1 MSVDLEKNPIQAL
14 PWAVVLTTATLA
26 IISAWLV
33 FHDGWEPWRA
43 FLVVAIMALGIVLS
57 LLAAMLILSSPGD
70 RARNWQIVISTARS
84 DLDILLKYFRIR
96 KRM

>member
-1 MSVDLEKNPIQAL
+1 VSVDPENNSIQAL

-33 FHDGWEPWRA
+33 FHESWEPWRA
-43 FLVVAIMALGIVLS
+43 FLVVALTALGIILS
-57 LLAAMLILSSPGD
+57 LLAAMLILSSPED
-70 RARNWQIVISTARS
+70 RSGNWQIVISTARS